1 MKLLRAIILLGCTP
15 TALQAQTVI
24 TSPEPE
30 AVSLT
35 IYRDAYRED
44 EPIDPQWPSGYAL
57 VTETRTVQI
66 PAGESLVR
74 FEGVAE
80 GMFPESAIVT
90 GLPKGVREKNRDARL
105 LSPSGLVDAYLK
117 RQVTITRTNR
127 DTGAVREQQAM
138 ITAGPDGGVILQT
151 SEGYEA
157 LRCTGLPERMA
168 YGGVPEGLS
177 AKPTLSVITDS
188 DRAVTA
194 TLTLTYMAAGFD
206 WQANYVTQVSPDK
219 SAKPGDIGKS
229 KVDVFAWLTLANG
242 GNQSFL
248 NANTMAIAGRPNRE
262 DRDEDAKPV
271 GGALEIRCWPQQRTH
286 EVPYRGQQRFYNGA
300 MWGLDKESGEAIVVT
315 GIRASLESSLSMKRS
330 SDSIIE
336 AVTVAEQEDLGDLKL
351 YRIPEPVTVNAK
363 GQKQVA
369 MIVKP
374 GAKFDRLYRY
384 NAIWS
389 SGDAGESQPMEIL
402 LRGENKKEQGL
413 GLPLPSGQAMI
424 FEPSSYGQLLAGE
437 ATLADRAIGEKVELV
452 VGDSPDVRI
461 RVTRLSQTQKS
472 SVFKVEVSNARSEA
486 VKAEVALHENT
497 RGTPKDVAKVDGVP
511 TWKITIPANGERE
524 MQYSATEE

>member
-206 WQANYVTQVSPDK
+206 WQANYVTQVSPARQWWQPELPERK
-219 SAKPGDIGKS
+219 HHGD
-229 KVDVFAWLTLANG
+229 
-242 GNQSFL
+242 
-248 NANTMAIAGRPNRE
+248 R
-262 DRDEDAKPV
+262 
-271 GGALEIRCWPQQRTH
+271 GATQP
-286 EVPYRGQQRFYNGA
+286 RGQR
-300 MWGLDKESGEAIVVT
+300 
-315 GIRASLESSLSMKRS
+315 
-330 SDSIIE
+330 
-336 AVTVAEQEDLGDLKL
+336 
-351 YRIPEPVTVNAK
+351 
-363 GQKQVA
+363 
-369 MIVKP
+369 
-374 GAKFDRLYRY
+374 
-384 NAIWS
+384 
-389 SGDAGESQPMEIL
+389 
-402 LRGENKKEQGL
+402 
-413 GLPLPSGQAMI
+413 
-424 FEPSSYGQLLAGE
+424 
-437 ATLADRAIGEKVELV
+437 
-452 VGDSPDVRI
+452 
-461 RVTRLSQTQKS
+461 
-472 SVFKVEVSNARSEA
+472 
-486 VKAEVALHENT
+486 
-497 RGTPKDVAKVDGVP
+497 
-511 TWKITIPANGERE
+511 
-524 MQYSATEE
+524 